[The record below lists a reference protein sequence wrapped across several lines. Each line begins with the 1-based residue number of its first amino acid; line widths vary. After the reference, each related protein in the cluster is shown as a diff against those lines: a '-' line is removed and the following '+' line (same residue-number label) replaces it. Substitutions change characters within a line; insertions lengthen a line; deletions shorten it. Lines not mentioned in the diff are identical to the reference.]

1 MARQVVLTDD
11 LEVSPDAQRIT
22 YSVEGKEFEIDLAEK
37 NAQKLRDALSPFVK
51 KSRPLEWQ
59 AVIPSSA
66 RSGTRRKSSAGGGNS
81 GRSDIGDIRPWAQA
95 QGMKVAG
102 RGRIKKEIIDAYDEA
117 HK

>member
-1 MARQVVLTDD
+1 MARQVVITDD
-11 LEVSPDAQRIT
+11 LEDHPTHRRSRTASMVR
-22 YSVEGKEFEIDLAEK
+22 
-37 NAQKLRDALSPFVK
+37 NLRLTSLRRTRRSSGMHSPFVK
-51 KSRPLEWQ
+51 KSRPLERQ

-81 GRSDIGDIRPWAQA
+81 GRSDIGNIRPWAQA